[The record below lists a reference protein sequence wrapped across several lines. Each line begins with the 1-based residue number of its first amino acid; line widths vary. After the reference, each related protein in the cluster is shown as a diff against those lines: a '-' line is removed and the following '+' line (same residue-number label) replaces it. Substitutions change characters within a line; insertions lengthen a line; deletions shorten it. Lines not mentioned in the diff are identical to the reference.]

1 MMSRSIPVLLAVI
14 LILCVTRGLS
24 SSFYSFLFGGS
35 FIGQQIIVHTPP
47 ERGFIDRDKSE
58 VYHEETPVT
67 ETDPIATYTKRFG
80 A

>member
-1 MMSRSIPVLLAVI
+1 MLLAVI

-24 SSFYSFLFGGS
+24 FYSFMFGGS

-58 VYHEETPVT
+58 TYHGENPVA
-67 ETDPIATYTKRFG
+67 ETDLIATYTQRFG
-80 A
+80 T